1 MANNALHVPF
11 KNHVSCSV
19 RDLIRVDSY
28 QPTTKKL
35 IEVSLPDPYHLPLP
49 KTTPMA
55 AEFGIEQVKIQT
67 TDGREIVIFVGKD
80 QGFYRESVMQ
90 IGNRHIQVQEVF
102 VTDGKVLKKNVKKLR
117 KLAS

>member
-1 MANNALHVPF
+1 M
-11 KNHVSCSV
+11 K
-19 RDLIRVDSY
+19 
-28 QPTTKKL
+28 PTTKKL

-90 IGNRHIQVQEVF
+90 IGQRQIQVQEVF
-102 VTDGKVLKKNVKKLR
+102 ITEGRVLKKTNKRLK